1 MNLINGS
8 IGYLPPSELYD
19 SDVYT
24 VWQTP
29 FDRGC
34 LEQTLETMTQDI
46 HHVLTD

>member
-19 SDVYT
+19 SEVYT

-29 FDRGC
+29 FHRGC
-34 LEQTLETMTQDI
+34 LEQTLETMTLAI
-46 HHVLTD
+46 HDVLND